1 MLRLYALLCAGC
13 CFLIPVTARAQSP
26 LFSHAIGGGLFTTRN
41 FLGGGIVY
49 SPRLNMIRFSNKSVL
64 SAGMQ
69 LGLGTSIG
77 DNYNSNT
84 GGNSTSI
91 FMINVPF
98 LLTWNYGNAATS
110 QAITKWGFFAG
121 AGYGFQNST
130 RSVEFVDDEEVTTNQ
145 VHVSGVALGAG
156 IRFPVSHHS
165 FGISFSYLFN
175 NNHYN
180 PDIHGIAGISVNYN
194 IGAKVRSTR

>member
-13 CFLIPVTARAQSP
+13 FLIPSVTARAQSP
-26 LFSHAIGGGLFTTRN
+26 LFSHAIGGGLFSTRN

-64 SAGMQ
+64 SAGIQ

-91 FMINVPF
+91 FMANMPF
-98 LLTWNYGNAATS
+98 LLTWNYGNAATRK
-110 QAITKWGFFAG
+110 AYTKWGFFAG

-130 RSVEFVDDEEVTTNQ
+130 RSVEFVDDEEVTTSQ
-145 VHVSGVALGAG
+145 VHVSGVALGTG

-165 FGISFSYLFN
+165 FGVSFSYLFN
-175 NNHYN
+175 NNNYN
-180 PDIHGIAGISVNYN
+180 PDIHGIAGIALNYN
-194 IGAKVRSTR
+194 IGVKVINTR